1 MMAIDFQTYGD
12 TDLFLLM
19 QKKDQ
24 YHQEAFAELYSR
36 HSPRVFAY
44 CRRYLGSE
52 EAANDVFQESFVR
65 FFKSAESER
74 VMTNVPAFLL
84 RIARNLC
91 VNYLRKEK
99 RHISFEEYM
108 TIPEVKENEDKGELL
123 DLIKEAIASLPE
135 KYREVFVLREY
146 EGLSYIEIAEMT
158 EETVANIKVRIY
170 RAKQKLREI
179 LAPYIKEMDK
189 M

>member
-1 MMAIDFQTYGD
+1 MMATDFQTYDD

-24 YHQEAFAELYSR
+24 YHQEAFAELYTR

-91 VNYLRKEK
+91 VNYLRKQK
-99 RHISFEEYM
+99 RHISYEEYM
-108 TIPEVKENEDKGELL
+108 TTEFNENQQDKDELL
-123 DLIKEAIASLPE
+123 DLIKEAIDSLPE

-146 EGLSYIEIAEMT
+146 EGLSYIEIAEIT
-158 EETVANIKVRIY
+158 DESVANIKVRIY

-179 LAPYIKEMDK
+179 LAPYIKEMNK
-189 M
+189 I